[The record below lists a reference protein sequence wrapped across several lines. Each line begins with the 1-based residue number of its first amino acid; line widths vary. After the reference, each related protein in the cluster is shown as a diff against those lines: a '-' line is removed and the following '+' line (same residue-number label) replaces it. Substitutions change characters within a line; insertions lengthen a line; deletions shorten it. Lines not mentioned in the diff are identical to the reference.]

1 MGTIIMAGQ
10 LILALAILVSLHEWG
25 HYIAAR
31 SFGIRVEKFYIFFD
45 AWGVKLLSKQIGET
59 EWGIGW
65 LPLGG
70 YVKITGM
77 IDESLDKEQLA
88 SEPEDYEFRSKP
100 AWQRLIVMIGGVTV
114 NFILGILIFALSM
127 FYYGETWLPNS
138 KVMEKGGVIV
148 TDLGKSAGF
157 ETGDKVLSINGQE
170 VEKFRDLINSSAYIS
185 EGLNYGV
192 VRNGASVTVPISDS
206 LRTQVLESKGKLVFF
221 SLRLEPIIGST
232 APNGNAQKAGLLSN
246 DKIVGIDSI
255 DVEYFDQLKVALS
268 QYKNS
273 QADLRIIREGEAMTL
288 TTEVDSAGMIGV
300 QVSNL
305 AQYTDDL
312 QRTEYGFV
320 ESFPAGYNKG
330 IALLKDNIVAFGEMF
345 KGKLDPVKSVSGPV
359 GIAKIFGA
367 KWDWRRFWNITGMLS
382 FILAFMNLLPIPA
395 LDGGHV
401 LFLLV
406 EMLRGKP
413 LPEKVMYYFQVVG
426 MVILFGLMGFI
437 IFIDFFNAFFG

>member
-1 MGTIIMAGQ
+1 MAGQ

-25 HYIAAR
+25 HHIAAR

-45 AWGVKLLSKQIGET
+45 AWGAKLFSKQIGET

-127 FYYGETWLPNS
+127 FYYGETWLPNA
-138 KVMEKGGVIV
+138 KVIEKGGVVV
-148 TDLGKSAGF
+148 TDIGKDAGF
-157 ETGDKVLSINGQE
+157 ETGDKVVSINGQE
-170 VEKFRDLINSSAYIS
+170 VEKFRDLINSSAYIV

-192 VRNGASVTVPISDS
+192 IRDGVPVLVPISDS
-206 LRTQVLESKGKLVFF
+206 LRTRVLESKGKLAFF
-221 SLRLEPIIGST
+221 SLRLEPVIGAT
-232 APNGNAQKAGLLSN
+232 APNGNAQKAGLLPN
-246 DKIVGIDSI
+246 DKIVGIDTI
-255 DVEYFDQLKVALS
+255 DVQYFDQLKVALS

-273 QADLRIIREGEAMTL
+273 QTDLRIVREGKSMTL
-288 TTEVDSAGMIGV
+288 ATDVDSSGMIGV

-305 AQYTDDL
+305 AQYADDL
-312 QRTEYGFV
+312 QLTEYGFF
-320 ESFPAGYNKG
+320 ESFPAGYKKG
-330 IALLKDNIVAFGEMF
+330 ISLLNDNIIAFGEMF
-345 KGKLDPVKSVSGPV
+345 RGKLDPVKSVSGPV

-367 KWDWRRFWNITGMLS
+367 EWDWRRFWNITGMLS

-413 LPEKVMYYFQVVG
+413 LPEKVMYYFQIVG